1 MKYANYLMAGILL
14 ALFAGGYVRA
24 QAPTSNTITI
34 EHPWARATPAGAKT
48 GAAYL
53 TLINTGPS
61 ADRLLSATSPVAD
74 KIQFHKES
82 EENGV
87 ARMRELQ
94 TVEVAASDK
103 VSFKPGDMHMM
114 MVGLKQPLKEG
125 QTIPLVLRF
134 EKAGNVDVTVSVAK
148 IGAMQPGDM
157 DGMMHGADK
166 AMKKN

>member
-1 MKYANYLMAGILL
+1 MKYANHLMAGILL
-14 ALFAGGYVRA
+14 ALSAGGYVHA
-24 QAPTSNTITI
+24 QTPTSNTITI
-34 EHPWARATPAGAKT
+34 EHAWARATPGGAKT

-53 TLINTGPS
+53 TLINTGPA
-61 ADRLLSATSPVAD
+61 ADRLLGATSPVAD

-87 ARMRELQ
+87 AQMRELQ
-94 TVEVAASDK
+94 TVEVAAGAK
-103 VSFKPGDMHMM
+103 VAFKPGDMHMM

-134 EKAGNVDVTVSVAK
+134 EKAGNVDVTVPVAK
-148 IGAMQPGDM
+148 VGAMQPGDM

>member
-1 MKYANYLMAGILL
+1 MKFTAHLISGFLL
-14 ALFAGGYVRA
+14 ALFASSPVHA
-24 QAPTSNTITI
+24 QTSGSNTIII

-48 GAAYL
+48 AAAYV

-61 ADRLLSATSPVAD
+61 ADRLLGATSPVTD

-94 TVEVAASDK
+94 TVEVAAGAK

-125 QTIPLVLRF
+125 QTIPLALRF
-134 EKAGNVDVTVSVAK
+134 EKAGNIDVTASVAK
-148 IGAMQPGDM
+148 VGAMQPGDM
-157 DGMMHGADK
+157 DGMMHDADK
-166 AMKKN
+166 AMKKK